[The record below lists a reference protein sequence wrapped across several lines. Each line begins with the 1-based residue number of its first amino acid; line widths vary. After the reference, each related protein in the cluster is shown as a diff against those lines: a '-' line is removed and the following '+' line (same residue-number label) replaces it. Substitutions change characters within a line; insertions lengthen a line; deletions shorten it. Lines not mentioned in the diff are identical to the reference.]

1 MAVPEPTVDKLERE
15 KKINVITHA
24 DKQRPLFKCLFQSL
38 AVFHWILMPSLCLCV
53 FCLLWYVRCSP
64 STIPPLWFITIPYVI
79 WSLWIDDAPST
90 GKRRSMWFRRL
101 FLMRLMRNYFP
112 ITLERTVPLP
122 ADRPYLFGYHPH
134 GIIGLGAVVSFGSEA
149 CGIAQ
154 KLPGIVPRVLTLAS
168 NFNMPLYR
176 EYLMLLGF
184 GSVSRESCETL
195 LSQGP
200 GSAILI
206 VVGGAQ
212 ESLNARP
219 GEMDLTLKNRKGA
232 DLVPT
237 IGFGENDIYKQADNH
252 EGSWLY
258 SLQQHVKRL
267 AGFTIPII
275 EGRGLFHASFGW
287 MPYQRPINVII
298 GEPVQVTHT
307 KEPTDEEVDAMHERY
322 VQALIKLYEAHKDE
336 LLPDRLNELHL
347 E

>member
-1 MAVPEPTVDKLERE
+1 MSATKPEADKLERE
-15 KKINVITHA
+15 KKINAITYA

-38 AVFHWILMPSLCLCV
+38 AVFHWILMPSLC
-53 FCLLWYVRCSP
+53 F
-64 STIPPLWFITIPYVI
+64 TIPPLWCITVPYLI
-79 WSLWIDDAPST
+79 WSLWIDDAPKT

-149 CGIAQ
+149 CGIGQ

-168 NFNMPLYR
+168 NFSMPLYR

-184 GSVSRESCETL
+184 GSVARESCESL

-219 GEMDLTLKNRKGA
+219 GQMDLTLKNRKGFVRVA
-232 DLVPT
+232 MRC
-237 IGFGENDIYKQADNH
+237 G
-252 EGSWLY
+252 
-258 SLQQHVKRL
+258 LQQNVKRMV
-267 AGFTIPII
+267 GFTIPII

-287 MPYQRPINVII
+287 MPYQRPINVVI

-322 VQALIKLYEAHKDE
+322 VQALVKLYEAHKDT

>member
-1 MAVPEPTVDKLERE
+1 MLCEASRRESLRPAAGPLGARNGSIVNSRRLHASSVVGLSSHVASRGAHGHKRLATMAVPEPTVDKLERE

-219 GEMDLTLKNRKGA
+219 GEMDLTLMNRKGFVRVAMRTGYVALLTQRRPRA
-232 DLVPT
+232 DHWV
-237 IGFGENDIYKQADNH
+237 
-252 EGSWLY
+252 
-258 SLQQHVKRL
+258 R
-267 AGFTIPII
+267 
-275 EGRGLFHASFGW
+275 R
-287 MPYQRPINVII
+287 
-298 GEPVQVTHT
+298 
-307 KEPTDEEVDAMHERY
+307 ERY
-322 VQALIKLYEAHKDE
+322 LQTGRQ
-336 LLPDRLNELHL
+336 P
-347 E
+347 